1 MLGNGRAAWFG
12 VSIGGKKEGP
22 RIYHNRPLCAV
33 HGQGQGSDQAHGRQC
48 HHQDG
53 IGNLAMGQVLSAG
66 IILAVVTTPR
76 YCNRLL
82 LISDLLEVIIATSWL
97 ALENE

>member
-1 MLGNGRAAWFG
+1 
-12 VSIGGKKEGP
+12 
-22 RIYHNRPLCAV
+22 
-33 HGQGQGSDQAHGRQC
+33 
-48 HHQDG
+48 
-53 IGNLAMGQVLSAG
+53 MGQVLSAG